1 MKDSVR
7 NLKEAAITK
16 KNGGPLK
23 DGRKGREENQSVR
36 RALDVLDVLAGSLEP
51 IGVRELARTLGF
63 APSIAQRLLITLANA
78 GYVEQKG
85 VGSRYVI
92 GYKSFQVGNTFL
104 TQNSFLS
111 LVMPELE
118 SLANLDITGFLG
130 VLRQSIVVYLA
141 TVQGNGPIAVKRQLG
156 SITHPHSTALGKAL
170 LSEYS
175 DAEVTVL
182 LPPTLPQLTKN
193 TTVSLDALLA
203 ELAQIRKKGYALND
217 QENRVGVFSVGAVIR
232 DATGTAVG
240 ALSGAVP
247 SSSLDSKSQKRIIGL
262 VVESARR
269 VSQRLGSRG

>member
-156 SITHPHSTALGKAL
+156 SISHPHSTALGKAL

>member
-1 MKDSVR
+1 M
-7 NLKEAAITK
+7 
-16 KNGGPLK
+16 KNGK
-23 DGRKGREENQSVR
+23 KAREENQSVR
-36 RALDVLDVLAGSLEP
+36 RALDVLDVLAGSSEP

-78 GYVEQKG
+78 GYVERKG

-92 GYKSFQVGNTFL
+92 GFKSFQVGNTFI

-118 SLANLDITGFLG
+118 SLANLDITGFVG

-156 SITHPHSTALGKAL
+156 SVTHPHSTALGKAL

-175 DAEVTVL
+175 DAEVIDL

-193 TTVSLDALLA
+193 TTVSLDDLLA

-217 QENRVGVFSVGAVIR
+217 QENRIGVFSVGAVIR
-232 DATGTAVG
+232 DASGATVG

-247 SSSLDSKSQKRIIGL
+247 SSSLNSKSQKRIIGL
-262 VVESARR
+262 VVESANR
-269 VSQRLGSRG
+269 VSQRLGWRG